1 MGKPF
6 EIVLQRVQGTG
17 SVLSLERSL
26 DQSICK
32 SRIFGQD
39 RAMAVGTESIFVP
52 HTFGPVLSVIS
63 ITFDDLPQR
72 ADTCSQKG
80 APAVVFKAHDRAAPG
95 FLSQPESIVSD
106 HAFLPSDRVK
116 QARLPQQSAMRLFLT
131 FFVLFPPEKP
141 KKSGKDS
148 ESISHGAFAAF
159 NHHPINYCPL

>member
-1 MGKPF
+1 MGEPF

-26 DQSICK
+26 DQSICR

-63 ITFDDLPQR
+63 ITFDD
-72 ADTCSQKG
+72 
-80 APAVVFKAHDRAAPG
+80 
-95 FLSQPESIVSD
+95 
-106 HAFLPSDRVK
+106 
-116 QARLPQQSAMRLFLT
+116 LPQQSAMRLFLT